1 MIGRTL
7 LHYRIEKKLGE
18 GGQGVV
24 YQALD
29 TKPGRTVVLK
39 VEGHPEM
46 DGVRPLLSMCL
57 SRQGRT
63 REARSEL
70 TERVQVA
77 ASADPD
83 IAYWLASAYALEGM
97 ADEAFE
103 WLGRAITLG
112 REDRAWFEADPDWA
126 NLRDDPRFAE
136 LTQRLGEEGEESE

>member
-1 MIGRTL
+1 MR
-7 LHYRIEKKLGE
+7 E
-18 GGQGVV
+18 
-24 YQALD
+24 
-29 TKPGRTVVLK
+29 VLAA
-39 VEGHPEM
+39 HPEM
-46 DGVRPLLSMCL
+46 DGVRPLLSMCM

-70 TERVQVA
+70 TERVKVA

-83 IAYWLASAYALEGM
+83 IAYWLSSAYALEGM

-136 LTQRLGEEGEESE
+136 LMTRLGAEREGHE